1 MLIGSE
7 KLFLLLKI
15 VHMYSGLYVSVLC
28 FTLGVLQV
36 FVYFCALRHSTYS
49 ASALFFIEVY
59 FG

>member
-1 MLIGSE
+1 
-7 KLFLLLKI
+7 
-15 VHMYSGLYVSVLC
+15 MYLGLYVSVLC

-36 FVYFCALRHSTYS
+36 FVYFCALRHSSYS